1 MALLDGAAPKI
12 VQPEGLITR
21 RLLVRP
27 PALADA
33 PALVALLNDRRIAQN
48 TLRIPHPY
56 QIADA
61 RAFISSANT
70 SEDEIVFL
78 ITRNSA
84 PGVIGACGIARLTFA
99 GPELG
104 YWIGVP
110 FWGLGYAT
118 EAVCAVIDHAFR
130 GLGNE
135 FLGAGARVTNPAS
148 RRVLEKC
155 GFRWTGVALGRIRAL
170 GASVP
175 IDRFRL
181 ERGRWHAFKSAEQVA
196 QKANAF

>member
-1 MALLDGAAPKI
+1 MALLDGAAAPKAF
-12 VQPEGLITR
+12 VQPTGLITP

-27 PALADA
+27 PTLADA

-61 RAFISSANT
+61 RAFIGSANT
-70 SEDEIVFL
+70 REDEIALLV
-78 ITRNSA
+78 TRNSA
-84 PGVIGACGIARLTFA
+84 PGVIGACGIAQLTFA

-118 EAVCAVIDHAFR
+118 EAAHAVIDHAF
-130 GLGNE
+130 GELGYE
-135 FLGAGARVTNPAS
+135 FLVAGARVTNPGS
-148 RRVLEKC
+148 HRVLEKC
-155 GFRWTGVALGRIRAL
+155 GFRWTGVALGRVRAL

-181 ERGRWHAFKSAEQVA
+181 ERTRWNTSRVLGS
-196 QKANAF
+196 

>member
-1 MALLDGAAPKI
+1 VD
-12 VQPEGLITR
+12 
-21 RLLVRP
+21 
-27 PALADA
+27 
-33 PALVALLNDRRIAQN
+33 LLNDRRIAQN

-61 RAFISSANT
+61 RAFIGSANT

-78 ITRNSA
+78 ITRNST
-84 PGVIGACGIARLTFA
+84 PGVIGACGIARLTCA

-110 FWGLGYAT
+110 YWGLGYAT
-118 EAVCAVIDHAFR
+118 EAARAVIDHTFR
-130 GLGNE
+130 ELGYE

-170 GASVP
+170 GAAVP

-181 ERGRWHAFKSAEQVA
+181 ERSRWQVLKRAEQIE
-196 QKANAF
+196 QKSNTF